1 MSIIFFLFH
10 FLFVPVKKKSVGNT
24 IDHMSSVG
32 MYTIRNKS
40 ELSRNC
46 ESLTRFQTS
55 SNVHPTEEYEP
66 SINHGNILFVY
77 LDIHSQLTSNS
88 MGALRVINND
98 LQIYT
103 DLSSCLDFLQSSNNQ
118 IFFISSFADKQLIED
133 FHNTKSVEAMF
144 ILNSDAQIDSR
155 FPKLYGVY
163 AHFEE
168 LLMALKFTLQW
179 FEQTQMELFVFERE
193 RIFLWSQLW
202 KEEVSQLNRSIV
214 F

>member
-1 MSIIFFLFH
+1 
-10 FLFVPVKKKSVGNT
+10 VKKKSVGNT

-40 ELSRNC
+40 KLSRNC

-55 SNVHPTEEYEP
+55 SNVHPTEEYAP

-88 MGALRVINND
+88 IGALRVINND

-103 DLSSCLDFLQSSNNQ
+103 DLSSCLDFLRSSNNQ
-118 IFFISSFADKQLIED
+118 IFFISSFIDKQLIED

>member
-1 MSIIFFLFH
+1 
-10 FLFVPVKKKSVGNT
+10 VKKKSVGNT